1 MTDEP
6 SNHHRRDQASVPTF
20 CMEGN
25 MPTEIRFFRTNSP
38 SKSDRLN
45 MSSRLFQHACALV
58 LSVLSCCLSALGSTG
73 GTSSGAVKYQT
84 YPGVGQLAME
94 FLFLPDRKIE
104 TNR

>member
-58 LSVLSCCLSALGSTG
+58 LSVLSCCLSAFGSTG
-73 GTSSGAVKYQT
+73 GTISGAVKDQSD
-84 YPGVGQLAME
+84 PRVGQLAME
-94 FLFLPDRKIE
+94 FLF
-104 TNR
+104 